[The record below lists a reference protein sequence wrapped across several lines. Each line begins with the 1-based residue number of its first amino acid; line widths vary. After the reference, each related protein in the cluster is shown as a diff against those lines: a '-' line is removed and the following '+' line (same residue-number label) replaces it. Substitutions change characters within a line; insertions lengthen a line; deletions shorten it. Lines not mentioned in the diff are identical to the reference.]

1 MNVTGIV
8 NGKLVGMAQVL
19 LNQMKEEGRVV
30 ELTVAETARIDDELA
45 KKLIPIR
52 LDFERKER
60 ACWAYIRS
68 KGW

>member
-1 MNVTGIV
+1 MSTTGIV
-8 NGKLVGMAQVL
+8 NGKLVGMGQQVI
-19 LNQMKEEGRVV
+19 NQMKSEGRVV
-30 ELTVAETARIDDELA
+30 ELTAAETAKIDDELA